1 MIAISISRGAWSL
14 TLPDGRKISGRAA
27 SSGEALCK
35 ATALATRL
43 EPLIRR
49 QRLAYISNAPI
60 A

>member
-1 MIAISISRGAWSL
+1 MIAIYVSRGAWSL

-43 EPLIRR
+43 EPIIRR
-49 QRLAYISNAPI
+49 QREARPTT
-60 A
+60 